1 MAAGLV
7 GAGLDGDLVHGLR
20 RVDALAVGQPGH
32 RVHIPRQRR
41 DEGTV
46 SGTTLTGRWSEAP
59 SYQEPGDAGRFEF
72 TMAPDCRSFTGTWGY
87 GDRNAGSGSW
97 GGTRTGTSGTV
108 ATTAATTTPP
118 TTTTAATTTAPTT
131 TAATTAATTTSSSGG
146 SSGGSTGGSTGGTVI
161 RNGCPATGMLV
172 YIDPWTPA
180 PGQTV
185 EIPVW
190 CCNAQDLANMDLT
203 VLYNPAV
210 LTFVSARK
218 GGLLDSGFLFESN
231 DLGGQ
236 VRISFA
242 GTKGVSGS
250 GAIAILTFRV
260 AGATGTSTTMVR
272 RSTRPRTPT
281 AGN

>member
-1 MAAGLV
+1 
-7 GAGLDGDLVHGLR
+7 
-20 RVDALAVGQPGH
+20 
-32 RVHIPRQRR
+32 
-41 DEGTV
+41 
-46 SGTTLTGRWSEAP
+46 
-59 SYQEPGDAGRFEF
+59 
-72 TMAPDCRSFTGTWGY
+72 
-87 GDRNAGSGSW
+87 
-97 GGTRTGTSGTV
+97 
-108 ATTAATTTPP
+108 
-118 TTTTAATTTAPTT
+118 
-131 TAATTAATTTSSSGG
+131 
-146 SSGGSTGGSTGGTVI
+146 
-161 RNGCPATGMLV
+161 MLV
-172 YIDPWTPA
+172 YIDPWTPS

-203 VLYNPAV
+203 VLYDPAV

-260 AGATGTSTTMVR
+260 AGATGTSTTIGPKVNTA
-272 RSTRPRTPT
+272 SNSNGGSLTVPTEGGTVTVTPPNPNNPEGRPCGPT
-281 AGN
+281 ALTALKALQMSVGKIPVDMAYDVTRDGTVNSADARELLRLATEEVCVL